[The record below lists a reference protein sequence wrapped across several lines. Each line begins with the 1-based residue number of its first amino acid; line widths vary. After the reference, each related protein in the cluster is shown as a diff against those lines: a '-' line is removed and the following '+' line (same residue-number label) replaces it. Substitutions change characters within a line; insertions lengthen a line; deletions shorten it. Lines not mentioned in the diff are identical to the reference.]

1 MANMIDKFG
10 VPLPGGGR
18 ISMKQPKAKYKFRVI
33 FFGFGAQDDG
43 NHITID
49 TNTVGAPHVQ
59 HENVTIHSY
68 NSSMHYKGKY
78 TWNEIEV
85 VFRDSV
91 GNMSAKAIY
100 NQLRKE
106 FNYYTQ
112 ESRLTD
118 SQFKFEMWIQELDGS
133 NSESTT
139 NLYQGTLSTWV
150 CQGCFITDANF
161 GDWDYSDSN
170 PQVITMS
177 IQPDAC
183 AKLGPTGLPFG
194 DEVSGN
200 GNPETSTSVS
210 TAQTS
215 ISTTSIPDSNFY
227 NNQ

>member
-59 HENVTIHSY
+59 HENITVHSY

-78 TWNEIEV
+78 SWNEIEV

-112 ESRLTD
+112 ESRVTD

-150 CQGCFITDANF
+150 CQSCFITDANF

-177 IQPDAC
+177 IQPDTC

-194 DEVSGN
+194 DEVTGN
-200 GNPETSTSVS
+200 GNPETSTSIG
-210 TAQTS
+210 TAQTT
-215 ISTTSIPDSNFY
+215 ISTTSITDSNFY
-227 NNQ
+227 PQ

>member
-1 MANMIDKFG
+1 MIDKFG